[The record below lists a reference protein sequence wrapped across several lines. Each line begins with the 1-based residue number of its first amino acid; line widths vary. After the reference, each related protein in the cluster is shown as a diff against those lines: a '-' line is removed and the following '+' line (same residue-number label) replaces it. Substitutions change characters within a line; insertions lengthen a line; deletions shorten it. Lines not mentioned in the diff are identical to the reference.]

1 MSAPGRR
8 TFLRRTLA
16 VLAGGAALAARPRV
30 ARASTT
36 PYVGEIMPFA
46 GNFAPQ
52 GWLPC
57 NGQMLPIV
65 NYETLFNLIG
75 TTYGGDGQL
84 TFALPD
90 LRGRAP
96 MHAGQGPGLT
106 TRVVGE
112 QGGEE
117 AVGLLAQQAPVHSH
131 SALASS
137 ANGSSPVPGTRFP
150 ARNAA
155 GALHYATTSPGV
167 PMAADAI
174 GMSGGGLAHPNM
186 QPFLAITY
194 CIATDGVWPSPS

>member
-1 MSAPGRR
+1 MNAPGRR
-8 TFLRRTLA
+8 TFLRRAFA
-16 VLAGGAALAARPRV
+16 VLGVGVAVVARPRV

-57 NGQMLPIV
+57 NGQLLPIA
-65 NYETLFNLIG
+65 NYDTLFNLIG
-75 TTYGGDGQL
+75 TTYGGDGQF

-96 MHAGQGPGLT
+96 MHAGQGLGLT
-106 TRVVGE
+106 TRVVGQ

-117 AVGLLAQQAPVHSH
+117 AVSLLVHQAPVHSH
-131 SALASS
+131 SALAAS
-137 ANGSSPVPGTRFP
+137 ANGSSPVPGTRLP
-150 ARNAA
+150 ARNSA
-155 GALHYATTSPGV
+155 GALHYAATSPGV
-167 PMAADAI
+167 PMAPDAI
-174 GMSGGGLAHPNM
+174 GAGGGNQPHPNM

-194 CIATDGVWPSPS
+194 CIAVDGVWPSPS